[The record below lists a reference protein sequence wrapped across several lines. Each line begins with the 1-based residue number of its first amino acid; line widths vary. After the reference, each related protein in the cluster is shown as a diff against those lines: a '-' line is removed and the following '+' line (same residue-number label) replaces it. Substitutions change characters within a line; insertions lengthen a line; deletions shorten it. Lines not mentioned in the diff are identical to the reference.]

1 MLEQVFVAI
10 RSFMEAG
17 GDVLWLIAAATFIMW
32 ALIFER
38 VWYINTDHR
47 KDVAKALSYWESRGE
62 RNSWTAHRI
71 RERLISE
78 VNQNLVANM
87 SFIKTL
93 ISLLPLLGLLGTV
106 TGMVQVFEAMTYSGG
121 NARSMAAGVSAA
133 TIPTM
138 SGMVATL
145 SGVLANTFLTSKVE
159 SESEY
164 MEDTLTMD
172 H

>member
-1 MLEQVFVAI
+1 MDAIFIAI
-10 RSFMEAG
+10 RTFLEAG
-17 GDVLWLIAAATFIMW
+17 GDVLYLIAGATFLMW

-38 VWYINTDHR
+38 VWFINTDH
-47 KDVAKALSYWESRGE
+47 KVDVGRALDYWESRPE
-62 RNSWTAHRI
+62 RTSWNAHRI
-71 RERLISE
+71 RERIISE
-78 VNQNLVANM
+78 VNGRLNANVG
-87 SFIKTL
+87 FIKTL

-145 SGVLANTFLTSKVE
+145 SGVLANTFITSKVTAE
-159 SESEY
+159 SQY

>member
-1 MLEQVFVAI
+1 MDAIFVAI
-10 RSFMEAG
+10 RTFFEAG
-17 GDVLWLIAAATFIMW
+17 GDVLFLIAGATFIMW

-38 VWYINTDHR
+38 AMFINTEH
-47 KDVAKALSYWESRGE
+47 KLDVGKALSYWEGRSE
-62 RNSWTAHRI
+62 RTSWNAHMI
-71 RERLISE
+71 RLRLISE
-78 VNQNLVANM
+78 VNLKLSTNM
-87 SFIKTL
+87 HFIKTL

-106 TGMVQVFEAMTYSGG
+106 TGMVQVFEAMTYSDG
-121 NARSMAAGVSAA
+121 NARSMAAGVSMA

-145 SGVLANTFLTSKVE
+145 SGVLANTFITSKIQTE
-159 SESEY
+159 SDF

>member
-1 MLEQVFVAI
+1 MDAISIAI
-10 RSFMEAG
+10 RTFFEAG
-17 GDVLWLIAAATFIMW
+17 GDVLFLIAAATFVMW
-32 ALIFER
+32 VLLFER
-38 VWYINTDHR
+38 LWYINTEH
-47 KDVAKALSYWESRGE
+47 KQDVAKALTYWESRVE
-62 RNSWTAHRI
+62 RTSWEAHMI
-71 RERLISE
+71 RLRLISE
-78 VNQNLVANM
+78 VNVRLSANLDY
-87 SFIKTL
+87 IKTL

-145 SGVLANTFLTSKVE
+145 SGVLANTFITPKVA
-159 SESEY
+159 SEADY

>member
-1 MLEQVFVAI
+1 MENIFVAI
-10 RSFMEAG
+10 RSYMEAG
-17 GDVLWLIAAATFIMW
+17 GDVLWLIAAATFVMW
-32 ALIFER
+32 AIIFER
-38 VWYINTDHR
+38 IWFINTDHK
-47 KDVAKALSYWESRGE
+47 KDVGKALTYWESRAE
-62 RNSWTAHRI
+62 RTSWNAHMI
-71 RERLISE
+71 RSRLISE
-78 VNQNLVANM
+78 VNIRVNANM
-87 SFIKTL
+87 AFIKTL

-145 SGVLANTFLTSKVE
+145 SGVLANTFLTSKVTAE
-159 SESEY
+159 CDY

>member
-1 MLEQVFVAI
+1 MMRQ
-10 RSFMEAG
+10 
-17 GDVLWLIAAATFIMW
+17 
-32 ALIFER
+32 
-38 VWYINTDHR
+38 
-47 KDVAKALSYWESRGE
+47 
-62 RNSWTAHRI
+62 RI
-71 RERLISE
+71 ISE
-78 VNQNLVANM
+78 VSLRLTQNM

-145 SGVLANTFLTSKVE
+145 SGVLANTFLSSKVAKQE
-159 SESEY
+159 SLVEDSLA
-164 MEDTLTMD
+164 ME
-172 H
+172 

>member
-1 MLEQVFVAI
+1 MIHNIIETLRAY
-10 RSFMEAG
+10 MYAG
-17 GDVLWLIAAATFIMW
+17 GNVLWVIAFATFIMW
-32 ALIFER
+32 AVIFER
-38 VWYINTDHR
+38 IWFINTEHK
-47 KDVAKALSYWESRGE
+47 KDVGKALSYWENRAE
-62 RNSWTAHRI
+62 RTSWYAHMI
-71 RERLISE
+71 RMRLISE
-78 VNQNLVANM
+78 VNLRVETNM
-87 SFIKTL
+87 AFIQTM

-145 SGVLANTFLTSKVE
+145 SGVLANTFLSSKVSAE
-159 SESEY
+159 CEY

>member
-1 MLEQVFVAI
+1 MEEIFVAI
-10 RSFMEAG
+10 RSYMEAG
-17 GDVLWLIAAATFIMW
+17 GDVLWLIAAATFVMW
-32 ALIFER
+32 AIIFER
-38 VWYINTDHR
+38 IWFINTDHK
-47 KDVAKALSYWESRGE
+47 KDVGKALTYWESRPE
-62 RNSWTAHRI
+62 RTSWNAHMI
-71 RERLISE
+71 RARLISE
-78 VNQNLVANM
+78 VNIRVTSNM
-87 SFIKTL
+87 AFIKTL

-145 SGVLANTFLTSKVE
+145 SGVLANTFLTSKVTAE
-159 SESEY
+159 CDY

>member
-1 MLEQVFVAI
+1 
-10 RSFMEAG
+10 MEAG
-17 GDVLWLIAAATFIMW
+17 GNVLYLIAATTFVMW

-38 VWYINTDHR
+38 TWYIHR
-47 KDVAKALSYWESRGE
+47 EHVQDVAKALSYWNGRESRT
-62 RNSWTAHRI
+62 SWQAHMIRDRI
-71 RERLISE
+71 ISE
-78 VNQNLVANM
+78 VNSRLNTNM

-106 TGMVQVFEAMTYSGG
+106 TGMVQVFEAMNTSGG
-121 NARSMAAGVSAA
+121 NARTMAAGVSAA

-145 SGVLANTFLTSKVE
+145 SGVLANTFLVSKVA
-159 SESEY
+159 SDSDY
-164 MEDTLTMD
+164 LKTTLTMD

>member
-1 MLEQVFVAI
+1 MEAIFVAI
-10 RSFMEAG
+10 RTFMEAG
-17 GDVLWLIAAATFIMW
+17 GDVLYLIAGATFLMW
-32 ALIFER
+32 AIVCER
-38 VWYINTDHR
+38 YMFIVSDHK
-47 KDVAKALSYWESRGE
+47 KDVGMALAFWEGRAERTSWQSRM
-62 RNSWTAHRI
+62 I

-78 VNQNLVANM
+78 VNERLKANM
-87 SFIKTL
+87 GLIKTL
-93 ISLLPLLGLLGTV
+93 IALLPLLGLLGTV

-145 SGVLANTFLTSKVE
+145 SGVLANSFLTNSAD
-159 SESEY
+159 SES
-164 MEDTLTMD
+164 MFLEDALTMD

>member
-1 MLEQVFVAI
+1 MDAIFVAI
-10 RSFMEAG
+10 RSYMEAG

-32 ALIFER
+32 VLIFER
-38 VWYINTDHR
+38 TWFIQTEHKR
-47 KDVAKALSYWESRGE
+47 DVGRALSYWESRNE
-62 RNSWTAHRI
+62 RTSCNAHMI
-71 RERLISE
+71 RLGLISD
-78 VNQNLVANM
+78 VNQRLLHNM

-106 TGMVQVFEAMTYSGG
+106 TGMVQVFEAMTYAGG

-145 SGVLANTFLTSKVE
+145 SGVLANTFLESKVSAE
-159 SESEY
+159 CDFL
-164 MEDTLTMD
+164 EDTLTMD

>member
-1 MLEQVFVAI
+1 MDEIYVAI
-10 RSFMEAG
+10 RSYMEAG
-17 GDVLWLIAAATFIMW
+17 GDVLWLIAFATFIMW
-32 ALIFER
+32 VIIFER
-38 VWYINTDHR
+38 FWFMSTEHR
-47 KDVAKALSYWESRGE
+47 RDVGKALTYWEGRPE
-62 RNSWTAHRI
+62 RTSWNAHMI
-71 RERLISE
+71 RLRLISE
-78 VNQNLVANM
+78 VNLRVNANLPY
-87 SFIKTL
+87 IKTL

-106 TGMVQVFEAMTYSGG
+106 TGMVQVFEAMNYSGG

-145 SGVLANTFLTSKVE
+145 SGVLANTFLTSKASAE
-159 SESEY
+159 CDF

>member
-1 MLEQVFVAI
+1 MDAISIAI
-10 RSFMEAG
+10 RTFFEAG
-17 GDVLWLIAAATFIMW
+17 GDVLFLIAAATFVMW
-32 ALIFER
+32 VLLFER
-38 VWYINTDHR
+38 LGYINTEH
-47 KDVAKALSYWESRGE
+47 KQDVAKALTYWESRVE
-62 RNSWTAHRI
+62 RTSWEAHMI
-71 RERLISE
+71 RLRLISE
-78 VNQNLVANM
+78 VNVRLSANLGY
-87 SFIKTL
+87 IKTL

-145 SGVLANTFLTSKVE
+145 SGVLANTVITPKVA
-159 SESEY
+159 SEADY

>member
-1 MLEQVFVAI
+1 
-10 RSFMEAG
+10 
-17 GDVLWLIAAATFIMW
+17 
-32 ALIFER
+32 
-38 VWYINTDHR
+38 
-47 KDVAKALSYWESRGE
+47 
-62 RNSWTAHRI
+62 
-71 RERLISE
+71 
-78 VNQNLVANM
+78 
-87 SFIKTL
+87 
-93 ISLLPLLGLLGTV
+93 LGLLGTV

-145 SGVLANTFLTSKVE
+145 SGVLANTFLTSKME
-159 SESEY
+159 SEESY

>member
-1 MLEQVFVAI
+1 MDAIFVAI

-17 GDVLWLIAAATFIMW
+17 GDVLWFIAAATFIMW

-38 VWYINTDHR
+38 IWFINTEHR
-47 KDVAKALSYWESRGE
+47 RDVGKALTYWEGRAE
-62 RNSWTAHRI
+62 RTSWNSHMI
-71 RERLISE
+71 RQRLISE
-78 VNQNLVANM
+78 VNLRVRANM
-87 SFIKTL
+87 GYVKTL

-106 TGMVQVFEAMTYSGG
+106 TGMVSVFEAMTYSGG
-121 NARSMAAGVSAA
+121 NARSMAAGVSMA

-145 SGVLANTFLTSKVE
+145 SGVLANTFLVSKIDAE
-159 SESEY
+159 CNY

>member
-1 MLEQVFVAI
+1 MFEEVFVAI

-38 VWYINTDHR
+38 FWYINTDHR
-47 KDVAKALSYWESRGE
+47 KTVAKALTYWESRPE
-62 RNSWTAHRI
+62 RNSWNAHRI

-78 VNQNLVANM
+78 VNQSLSANM
-87 SFIKTL
+87 GFIKTL

>member
-1 MLEQVFVAI
+1 
-10 RSFMEAG
+10 MEAG
-17 GDVLWLIAAATFIMW
+17 GNVLWYIAAATFVMW

-38 VWYINTDHR
+38 VLYIGTEHK
-47 KDVAKALSYWESRGE
+47 KDVGRALAYWEGRDE
-62 RNSWTAHRI
+62 RNSWNAHMI
-71 RERLISE
+71 RFRLISE
-78 VNQNLVANM
+78 VNMRLTTNM

-106 TGMVQVFEAMTYSGG
+106 TGMVSVFEAMAYSGG
-121 NARSMAAGVSAA
+121 NARSMAAGVSMA

-145 SGVLANTFLTSKVE
+145 SGVMANTFMTSKVQAE
-159 SESEY
+159 SDY

>member
-1 MLEQVFVAI
+1 MDILIPI
-10 RSFMEAG
+10 RTFMEAG
-17 GDVLWLIAAATFIMW
+17 GDVLWLIALATFGMW
-32 ALIFER
+32 CLIFER
-38 VWYINTDHR
+38 MWYISTEH
-47 KDVAKALSYWESRGE
+47 KTDVAKALTLWESREE
-62 RNSWTAHRI
+62 RISWNAHMI
-71 RERLISE
+71 RLRVISE
-78 VNQNLVANM
+78 VNQRLSNNM
-87 SFIKTL
+87 SLIKTF

-145 SGVLANTFLTSKVE
+145 SGVFANTWLVSKVA
-159 SESEY
+159 SESDY

>member
-1 MLEQVFVAI
+1 
-10 RSFMEAG
+10 MEAG
-17 GDVLWLIAAATFIMW
+17 GNVLWYIAAATFVMW

-38 VWYINTDHR
+38 ALYINTEH
-47 KDVAKALSYWESRGE
+47 KKNVGNALAYWESRTE
-62 RNSWTAHRI
+62 RNSWNSHMI
-71 RERLISE
+71 RLRLISE
-78 VNQNLVANM
+78 VNMRLVANM

-106 TGMVQVFEAMTYSGG
+106 TGMVSVFEAMAYSGG
-121 NARSMAAGVSAA
+121 NARSMAAGVSMA

-145 SGVLANTFLTSKVE
+145 SGVLANTFMTSKVQVE
-159 SESEY
+159 SNY

>member
-1 MLEQVFVAI
+1 MIENIIETLRAY
-10 RSFMEAG
+10 MYAG
-17 GDVLWLIAAATFIMW
+17 GDVLWVIAFATFIMW
-32 ALIFER
+32 AVIFER
-38 VWYINTDHR
+38 VWFINTDHKR
-47 KDVAKALSYWESRGE
+47 DVGRALSYWENRAE
-62 RNSWTAHRI
+62 RTSWYAHMI
-71 RERLISE
+71 RQRLISE
-78 VNQNLVANM
+78 VNLRVEANM
-87 SFIKTL
+87 SFIKTM

-106 TGMVQVFEAMTYSGG
+106 TGMVQVFDAMNYGGG

-145 SGVLANTFLTSKVE
+145 SGVLANTFLSVKVSAE
-159 SESEY
+159 CSY

>member
-1 MLEQVFVAI
+1 MDAISIAI
-10 RSFMEAG
+10 RTFFEAG
-17 GDVLWLIAAATFIMW
+17 GDVLFLIAAATFVMW
-32 ALIFER
+32 VLLFER
-38 VWYINTDHR
+38 LWYINTEH
-47 KDVAKALSYWESRGE
+47 KQDVAKALTYWESRVE
-62 RNSWTAHRI
+62 RTSWEAHMI
-71 RERLISE
+71 RLRLISE
-78 VNQNLVANM
+78 VNVRLSANLGY
-87 SFIKTL
+87 IKTL

-145 SGVLANTFLTSKVE
+145 SGVLANTFITPIVAAE
-159 SESEY
+159 ADY

>member
-1 MLEQVFVAI
+1 
-10 RSFMEAG
+10 MEAG
-17 GDVLWLIAAATFIMW
+17 GNVLWYIAAATFVMW

-38 VWYINTDHR
+38 ALYINTELK
-47 KDVAKALSYWESRGE
+47 KDVGRALTYWEGRNE
-62 RNSWTAHRI
+62 RTSWNAHMI
-71 RERLISE
+71 RFRLISE
-78 VNQNLVANM
+78 VNMRLTTNM

-106 TGMVQVFEAMTYSGG
+106 TGMVSVFEAMAYSGG
-121 NARSMAAGVSAA
+121 NARSMAAGVSMA

-138 SGMVATL
+138 AGMVATL
-145 SGVLANTFLTSKVE
+145 SGVMANTFLTSKVQTE
-159 SESEY
+159 SNF

>member
-1 MLEQVFVAI
+1 MEAIFVAI
-10 RSFMEAG
+10 RTFMEAG
-17 GDVLWLIAAATFIMW
+17 GDVLYLIAGATFLMW
-32 ALIFER
+32 AIVCER
-38 VWYINTDHR
+38 YMFIVSDHK
-47 KDVAKALSYWESRGE
+47 KDVGMALAFWEGRAERTSWQSRM
-62 RNSWTAHRI
+62 I

-78 VNQNLVANM
+78 VNERLKANM
-87 SFIKTL
+87 GLIKTL
-93 ISLLPLLGLLGTV
+93 IALLPWLGLRGTV

-145 SGVLANTFLTSKVE
+145 SGVLANSFLTSRVD
-159 SESEY
+159 SES
-164 MEDTLTMD
+164 MFLEDALTMD